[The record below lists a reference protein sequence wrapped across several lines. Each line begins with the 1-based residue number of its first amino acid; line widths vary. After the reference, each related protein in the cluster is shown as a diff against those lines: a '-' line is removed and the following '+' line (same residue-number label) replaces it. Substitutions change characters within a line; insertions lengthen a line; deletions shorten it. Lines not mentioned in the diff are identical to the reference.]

1 MDVDIDLPT
10 KFDPTKIFPKVVLA
24 SMIKDGHIMKHPC
37 GAYFQNIGQDPI
49 SKVAAIPYKEASAVG
64 FMKIDF
70 LHLGILD
77 DIASKQQIREL
88 IKVDPNWN
96 LLLDQHVVEQL
107 FHIKNH
113 FSLINSIKPKSIQDL
128 ADCMAL
134 IRPNK
139 RQMLREYLNDRDS
152 VRPHLY
158 RSGTDD
164 KSSFKLSHA
173 IAYAHN
179 IVIQLHLIAK
189 AHHEIK

>member
-10 KFDPTKIFPKVVLA
+10 KFDPTKTFPNIVLA
-24 SMIKDGHIMKHPC
+24 SMIKDGNLTKHPC

-49 SKVAAIPYKEASAVG
+49 SKVAAIPFRDATDAG

-77 DIASKQQIREL
+77 DIESKAQIRAL
-88 IKVDPNWN
+88 IKIDPDWD
-96 LLLDQHVVEQL
+96 LLKDPHVVEQL

-113 FSLINSIKPKSIQDL
+113 FSLINSVQPRSIQDL

-139 RQMLREYLNDRDS
+139 RQLLGEYMSNRNT
-152 VRPHLY
+152 VRPLLY

-189 AHHEIK
+189 GSK